1 MHKCTSSANAIAV
14 VLVSL
19 ASLLGANFAAPFFI
33 ATGTGGPSQEDIARE
48 TDGLGLGQDTVAG
61 APGVQVAAAMGGGT
75 FSPNSYG
82 MPGHDVNFAS
92 DIYMGPGYGGGCG
105 RRHCFGGGRRLQR
118 IIPGNDWK
126 R

>member
-1 MHKCTSSANAIAV
+1 MYVQRKCHSRDASII
-14 VLVSL
+14 SL
-19 ASLLGANFAAPFFI
+19 SVRSKFRSTVFYRHWCRWAG
-33 ATGTGGPSQEDIARE
+33 QEDIARE
-48 TDGLGLGQDTVAG
+48 TAGLGLGQDTVAG
-61 APGVQVAAAMGGGT
+61 ATGVQVAAAMGGGT

-92 DIYMGPGYGGGCG
+92 DIYMGPGYGGGGG
-105 RRHCFGGGRRLQR
+105 RRHCFGGGRRLQQ